1 MLPGSGARGGEC
13 VNSHQGHRAR
23 KKRQFRDFGL
33 DAFAD
38 HEALELLLFYA
49 IPRQDTNPLAHELL
63 NRFGS
68 LSAVMDASVEELMTV
83 DGIGERAAVLLKL
96 VPALARSYTLDHLG
110 KVRTFQSGE
119 ELKEYLLALYTG
131 CTKERVYL
139 LLFDNRD
146 TLLRTVQ
153 IGEGDL
159 TAALFSTREIVQ
171 QVLLYS
177 KTTKVILSHNH
188 PVGLALP
195 SHADQTATDEIQRAL
210 SSVEV
215 TLYDHIIVSG
225 NRECYSLR
233 ERRIFP

>member
-1 MLPGSGARGGEC
+1 MGVDPRF
-13 VNSHQGHRAR
+13 VNHRERVR
-23 KKRQFRDFGL
+23 KRFLREGL
-33 DAFAD
+33 EHFEQ
-38 HEALELLLFYA
+38 HNQLELLLFYA
-49 IPRQDTNPLAHELL
+49 IPQRDTNGIAHDLIQ
-63 NRFGS
+63 RFGS
-68 LSAVMDASVEELMTV
+68 ISRVMDASVEELMTV

-215 TLYDHIIVSG
+215 TLYDHIIVTG

>member
-1 MLPGSGARGGEC
+1 MGVDPRF
-13 VNSHQGHRAR
+13 VNHRERVR
-23 KKRQFRDFGL
+23 KRFLQEGL
-33 DAFAD
+33 EHFEQ
-38 HEALELLLFYA
+38 HNQLELLLFYA
-49 IPRQDTNPLAHELL
+49 IPQRDTNGIAHDLIQ
-63 NRFGS
+63 RFGS
-68 LSAVMDASVEELMTV
+68 ISRVMDASVEELITV

-110 KVRTFQSGE
+110 KVRTFQTDE

-171 QVLLYS
+171 QVLLYN

>member
-1 MLPGSGARGGEC
+1 MGVDPRF
-13 VNSHQGHRAR
+13 VNHRERVR
-23 KKRQFRDFGL
+23 KRFLQEGL
-33 DAFAD
+33 EHFEQ
-38 HEALELLLFYA
+38 HNQLELLLFYA
-49 IPRQDTNPLAHELL
+49 IPQRDTNGIAHDLIQ
-63 NRFGS
+63 RFGS
-68 LSAVMDASVEELMTV
+68 ISRVMDASVEELMTV

-110 KVRTFQSGE
+110 KVRTFQTDE

>member
-1 MLPGSGARGGEC
+1 MGVDPRF
-13 VNSHQGHRAR
+13 VNHRERVR
-23 KKRQFRDFGL
+23 KRFLREGL
-33 DAFAD
+33 EHFEQ
-38 HEALELLLFYA
+38 HNQLELLLFYA
-49 IPRQDTNPLAHELL
+49 IPQRDTNGIAHDLIQ
-63 NRFGS
+63 RFGS
-68 LSAVMDASVEELMTV
+68 ISRVMDASVEELMTV

-110 KVRTFQSGE
+110 KVRTFQTDE

-159 TAALFSTREIVQ
+159 TAALFSTRDIVQ
-171 QVLLYS
+171 QVLLYN

-233 ERRIFP
+233 GRRIFP

>member
-1 MLPGSGARGGEC
+1 MGVDPRF
-13 VNSHQGHRAR
+13 VNHRERVR
-23 KKRQFRDFGL
+23 KRFLREGL
-33 DAFAD
+33 EHFEQ
-38 HEALELLLFYA
+38 HNQLELLLFYA
-49 IPRQDTNPLAHELL
+49 IPQRDTNGIAHDLIQ
-63 NRFGS
+63 RFGS
-68 LSAVMDASVEELMTV
+68 ISRVMDASVEELMTV

-110 KVRTFQSGE
+110 KVRTFQSDE

-159 TAALFSTREIVQ
+159 TAALFSTRDIVQ
-171 QVLLYS
+171 QVLLYN

-233 ERRIFP
+233 GRRIFP

>member
-1 MLPGSGARGGEC
+1 MGVDPRF
-13 VNSHQGHRAR
+13 VNHRERVR
-23 KKRQFRDFGL
+23 KRFLREGL
-33 DAFAD
+33 EHFEQ
-38 HEALELLLFYA
+38 HNQLELLLFYA
-49 IPRQDTNPLAHELL
+49 IPQRDTNGIAHDLIQ
-63 NRFGS
+63 RFGS
-68 LSAVMDASVEELMTV
+68 ISRVMDASVEELMTV

-110 KVRTFQSGE
+110 KVRTFQTDE

>member
-1 MLPGSGARGGEC
+1 MGVDPRF
-13 VNSHQGHRAR
+13 VNHRERVR
-23 KKRQFRDFGL
+23 KRFLQEGL
-33 DAFAD
+33 EHFEQ
-38 HEALELLLFYA
+38 HNQLELLLFYA
-49 IPRQDTNPLAHELL
+49 IPQRDTNGIAHDLIQ
-63 NRFGS
+63 RFGS
-68 LSAVMDASVEELMTV
+68 ISRVMDASVEELMTV

>member
-1 MLPGSGARGGEC
+1 MGVDPRF
-13 VNSHQGHRAR
+13 VNHRERVR
-23 KKRQFRDFGL
+23 KRFLREGL
-33 DAFAD
+33 EHFEQ
-38 HEALELLLFYA
+38 HNQLELLLFYA
-49 IPRQDTNPLAHELL
+49 IPQRDTNGIAHDLIQ
-63 NRFGS
+63 RFGS
-68 LSAVMDASVEELMTV
+68 ISRVMDASVEELMTV

-110 KVRTFQSGE
+110 KVRTFQSDE

-159 TAALFSTREIVQ
+159 TAALFSTRDIVQ
-171 QVLLYS
+171 QVLLYN

>member
-1 MLPGSGARGGEC
+1 MGVDPRF
-13 VNSHQGHRAR
+13 VNHRERVR
-23 KKRQFRDFGL
+23 KRFLREGL
-33 DAFAD
+33 EHFEQ
-38 HEALELLLFYA
+38 HNQLELLLFYA
-49 IPRQDTNPLAHELL
+49 IPQRDTNGIAHDLIQ
-63 NRFGS
+63 RFGS
-68 LSAVMDASVEELMTV
+68 ISRVMDASVEELMTV

-159 TAALFSTREIVQ
+159 TAALFSTRDIVQ
-171 QVLLYS
+171 QVLLYN

>member
-1 MLPGSGARGGEC
+1 MGVDPRF
-13 VNSHQGHRAR
+13 VNHRERVR
-23 KKRQFRDFGL
+23 KRFLQEGL
-33 DAFAD
+33 EHFEQ
-38 HEALELLLFYA
+38 HNQLELLLFYA
-49 IPRQDTNPLAHELL
+49 IPQRDTNGIAHDLIQ
-63 NRFGS
+63 RFGS
-68 LSAVMDASVEELMTV
+68 ISRVMDASVEELITV

-159 TAALFSTREIVQ
+159 TAALFSTRDIVQ
-171 QVLLYS
+171 QVLLYN

>member
-1 MLPGSGARGGEC
+1 MGVDPRF
-13 VNSHQGHRAR
+13 VNHRERVR
-23 KKRQFRDFGL
+23 KRFLQEGL
-33 DAFAD
+33 EHFEQ
-38 HEALELLLFYA
+38 HNQLELLLFYA
-49 IPRQDTNPLAHELL
+49 IPQRDTNGIAHDLIQ
-63 NRFGS
+63 RFGS
-68 LSAVMDASVEELMTV
+68 ISRVMDASVEELITV

>member
-1 MLPGSGARGGEC
+1 MGVDPRF
-13 VNSHQGHRAR
+13 VNHRERVR
-23 KKRQFRDFGL
+23 KRFLQEGL
-33 DAFAD
+33 EHFEQ
-38 HEALELLLFYA
+38 HNQLELLLFYA
-49 IPRQDTNPLAHELL
+49 IPQRDTNGIAHDLIQ
-63 NRFGS
+63 RFGS
-68 LSAVMDASVEELMTV
+68 ISRVMDASVEELMTV

-159 TAALFSTREIVQ
+159 TAALFSTRDIVQ
-171 QVLLYS
+171 QVLLYN

>member
-1 MLPGSGARGGEC
+1 MGVDPRF
-13 VNSHQGHRAR
+13 VNHRERVR
-23 KKRQFRDFGL
+23 KRFLQEGL
-33 DAFAD
+33 EHFEQ
-38 HEALELLLFYA
+38 HNQLELLLFYA
-49 IPRQDTNPLAHELL
+49 IPQRDTNGIAHDLIR
-63 NRFGS
+63 RFGS
-68 LSAVMDASVEELMTV
+68 ISRVMDASVEELMTV

>member
-1 MLPGSGARGGEC
+1 MGVDPRF
-13 VNSHQGHRAR
+13 VNHRERVR
-23 KKRQFRDFGL
+23 KRFLREGL
-33 DAFAD
+33 EHFEQ
-38 HEALELLLFYA
+38 HNQLELLLFYA
-49 IPRQDTNPLAHELL
+49 IPQRDTNGIAHDLIQ
-63 NRFGS
+63 RFGS
-68 LSAVMDASVEELMTV
+68 ISRVMDASVEELMTV

>member
-1 MLPGSGARGGEC
+1 MGVDPRF
-13 VNSHQGHRAR
+13 VNHRERVR
-23 KKRQFRDFGL
+23 KRFLREGL
-33 DAFAD
+33 EHFEQ
-38 HEALELLLFYA
+38 HNQLELLLFYA
-49 IPRQDTNPLAHELL
+49 IPQRDTNGIAHDLIQ
-63 NRFGS
+63 RFGS
-68 LSAVMDASVEELMTV
+68 ISRVMDASVEELMTV

-110 KVRTFQSGE
+110 KVRTFQTDE

-171 QVLLYS
+171 RVLLYS

>member
-1 MLPGSGARGGEC
+1 MGVDPRF
-13 VNSHQGHRAR
+13 VNHRERVR
-23 KKRQFRDFGL
+23 KRFLREGL
-33 DAFAD
+33 EHFEQ
-38 HEALELLLFYA
+38 HNQLELLLFYA
-49 IPRQDTNPLAHELL
+49 IPQRDTNGIAHDLIQ
-63 NRFGS
+63 RFGS
-68 LSAVMDASVEELMTV
+68 ISRVMDASVEELMTV

-110 KVRTFQSGE
+110 KVRTFQTDE

-159 TAALFSTREIVQ
+159 TAALFSTRDIVQ
-171 QVLLYS
+171 QVLLYN

>member
-1 MLPGSGARGGEC
+1 MGVDPRF
-13 VNSHQGHRAR
+13 VNHRERVR
-23 KKRQFRDFGL
+23 KRFLQEGL
-33 DAFAD
+33 EHFEQ
-38 HEALELLLFYA
+38 HNQLELLLFYA
-49 IPRQDTNPLAHELL
+49 IPQRDTNGIAHDLIQ
-63 NRFGS
+63 RFGS
-68 LSAVMDASVEELMTV
+68 ISRVMDASVEELMTV

-110 KVRTFQSGE
+110 KVRTFQTDE

-159 TAALFSTREIVQ
+159 TAALFSTRDIVQ
-171 QVLLYS
+171 QVLLYN

>member
-1 MLPGSGARGGEC
+1 MGVDPRF
-13 VNSHQGHRAR
+13 VNHRERVR
-23 KKRQFRDFGL
+23 KRFLQVGL
-33 DAFAD
+33 EHFEQ
-38 HEALELLLFYA
+38 HNQLELLLFYA
-49 IPRQDTNPLAHELL
+49 IPQRDTNGIAHDLIQ
-63 NRFGS
+63 RFGS
-68 LSAVMDASVEELMTV
+68 ISRVMDASVEELMTV